1 MSNQAAR
8 LRIVNPSFSEEVRIL
23 FSASHQ
29 FLSCSLPQAL
39 LQHTWHFPVLHKV
52 IVDLY
57 YIFFAGIDL
66 YYINHIE
73 TKYLGEKNSHKDRF
87 KNFTCDTRC
96 HSHLHV
102 LLHRLF
108 HYLFL

>member
-39 LQHTWHFPVLHKV
+39 LQRTWHFPVLHKV
-52 IVDLY
+52 IV
-57 YIFFAGIDL
+57 DL

-87 KNFTCDTRC
+87 KIFTCDTRC